1 MRITTGRLYENSV
14 VIPSNFCSNPCLIFS
29 NGIIQIGDEV
39 CIWILNN
46 YVVTGVLAD
55 IKGYLLLTIKFGS
68 TLHLSLDA
76 DYISNIAKK
85 VDGKWIL
92 MEVKNEG

>member
-1 MRITTGRLYENSV
+1 MRIQKGRVYENNI
-14 VIPSNFCSNPCLIFS
+14 VIPSHYCSNPCLIFS
-29 NGIIQIGDEV
+29 NGTIQIGDEV

-46 YVVTGVLAD
+46 YVVTGVLDD
-55 IKGYLLLTIKFGS
+55 INGYLFLTIKFGS
-68 TLHLSLDA
+68 TLQLSLDA

-92 MEVKNEG
+92 MEVKK